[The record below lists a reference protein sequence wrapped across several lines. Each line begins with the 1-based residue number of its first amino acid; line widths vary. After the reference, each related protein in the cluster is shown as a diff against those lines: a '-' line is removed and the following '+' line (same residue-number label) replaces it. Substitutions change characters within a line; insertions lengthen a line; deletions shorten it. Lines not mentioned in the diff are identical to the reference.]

1 MSDAV
6 SHGPEDAFP
15 LLPRQRF
22 LQKLLGVLITIGTI
36 GGLIPIVAF
45 VWPPK
50 SNTQTAEESFQ
61 PLTSDDGKAITLAD
75 VKAAGTP
82 VMGVLTQGEKQTP
95 VAVIPD
101 ALNPGWSKPYP
112 EVISRVCPHLGC
124 TVAFRTDEHKADDG
138 ETFPNGFWQ
147 CPCHRSQFPPNGS
160 KVLGGPA
167 PRPMF
172 VFQDVAIAKDDITVK
187 GVAS

>member
-15 LLPRQRF
+15 LIPRQRF
-22 LQKLLGVLITIGTI
+22 LQRLLGVFVTIGTI
-36 GGLIPIVAF
+36 AGIIPIVAY

-50 SNTQTAEESFQ
+50 SNTETAEEAFQ
-61 PLTSDDGKAITLAD
+61 SIKDDSGKTITLAD
-75 VKAAGTP
+75 VNASKIP
-82 VMGVLTQGEKQTP
+82 VLGVLTQGEKQTP

-101 ALNPGWSKPYP
+101 AANPGWSKAYP
-112 EVISRVCPHLGC
+112 KVISRVCPHLGC

-138 ETFPNGFWQ
+138 QTFAGGFWQ

-172 VFQDVAIAKDDITVK
+172 VFDSVEVASNDVQVK
-187 GVAS
+187 GAAT